1 MRVSIRLFAALRE
14 RAGCDTIDLADVPE
28 GSTIDDLKR
37 LAAAQVPSL
46 GDLGSV
52 AGVVGTAYARPDTV
66 VAEGDE
72 VAFLPPVSGGAP
84 AGADGSTSDAHASAA
99 DAPDGTTDLARGVF
113 ELSADPLD
121 VAAIQARVAH
131 PSCGAIVLFTGT
143 TRDTNRGQEVVELD
157 YEAFAEMA
165 GPEMERIFSDCL
177 RAHGPDSA
185 PKDPEA
191 ETRLRLR
198 MLALH
203 RTGVVGVGEPSV
215 VIAVASPHRD
225 AAFLAARTLI
235 DTLKERL
242 PVWKKEVY
250 QGGHHWIGDRS

>member
-14 RAGCDTIDLADVPE
+14 RAGCDSIDLVDVPA

-37 LAAAQVPSL
+37 LAVAQLPSL

-52 AGVVGTAYARPDTV
+52 AGVIGTSYARPDAI
-66 VAEGDE
+66 VAEGDD

-84 AGADGSTSDAHASAA
+84 APAA
-99 DAPDGTTDLARGVF
+99 DDLALAEGVF
-113 ELSADPLD
+113 ELSAEPLD
-121 VAAIQARVAH
+121 VAAIQARVGH

-143 TRDTNRGQEVVELD
+143 TRDTNRGQGVVELD

-165 GPEMERIFSDCL
+165 GPEMGRIFADCL
-177 RAHGPDSA
+177 KAHGPDSA
-185 PKDPEA
+185 PEDPDA

-225 AAFLAARTLI
+225 AAFLAARALI

>member
-1 MRVSIRLFAALRE
+1 MRLSIRLFAALRE
-14 RAGCDTIDLADVPE
+14 RAGCDSIDLVDVPA

-37 LAAAQVPSL
+37 LAAAQLPSL
-46 GDLGSV
+46 GDLDSV
-52 AGVVGTAYARPDTV
+52 AGVIGTSYARPDAV
-66 VAEGDE
+66 VAEGDD
-72 VAFLPPVSGGAP
+72 VAFLPPVSGGSSSQPEVDEA
-84 AGADGSTSDAHASAA
+84 
-99 DAPDGTTDLARGVF
+99 LERGVF
-113 ELSADPLD
+113 ELSAEPLD
-121 VAAIQARVAH
+121 VAAIQARVGH

-143 TRDTNRGQEVVELD
+143 TRDTNRGQDVVKLD

-165 GPEMERIFSDCL
+165 SPEMARIFSDC
-177 RAHGPDSA
+177 RSIHGPSSA
-185 PKDPEA
+185 PDDPEA
-191 ETRLRLR
+191 EARLRLR